1 MQRLTGF
8 DAHFVYDE
16 RLGEP
21 QHTLKLAFLD
31 AGASAACDVAAVRRR
46 VAARL
51 ARLDPLR
58 WRVARV
64 PLDLHHPVW
73 VEAGAPDLA
82 WHVQRAAIAAP
93 GGRDELCEVVS
104 QIASTPLDP
113 RRPLWELWLL
123 EGFEGEKVV
132 LLLKMS
138 HALADGGESRIL
150 LERLFE
156 PAPES
161 SSLPAAEAPSRLGL
175 VRGALRDGLRALAAL
190 GRVARASLALALRR
204 ATRGSAAPVE
214 PATLAPTRLRNPRTG
229 FGGPLGPR
237 RSFHYQT
244 VSLDEARAIGRTFDC
259 TVNEVLIATVA
270 GGVRRWLRER
280 GRLPGLA
287 TIAHMPTSLR
297 TEEERGTWGN
307 RVAALP
313 FALPTQ
319 LEDPVARLHAAA
331 RESARLKAAFAEQR
345 GALLEDWQNA
355 LPPLF
360 AKAYAALVRALARL
374 RPRLSGGVVV
384 SNVRG
389 PSQPLAAD
397 GGLVENLA
405 SVGHVKW
412 VSGLNVTA
420 WSYAGKLNLA
430 LYACADAFPDLGR
443 VAELLGEAFEELVKA
458 AARESA
464 RIGREGGDHA

>member
-1 MQRLTGF
+1 MRRMTGF
-8 DAHFVYDE
+8 DAQFVFDE
-16 RLGEP
+16 RPGEP
-21 QHTLKLAFLD
+21 QHTLKVVFLD
-31 AGASAACDVAAVRRR
+31 ASASRGFDVAAARRQ

-51 ARLDPLR
+51 SRLDPLR

-64 PLDLHHPVW
+64 PLDLHHPLW
-73 VEAGAPDLA
+73 LEAGAPDLG
-82 WHVQRAAIAAP
+82 WHVRRAAIPSP
-93 GGRDELCEVVS
+93 GGRAELCEVVS
-104 QIASTPLDP
+104 QIASAPLDP
-113 RRPLWELWLL
+113 RRPLWELWVL

-132 LLLKMS
+132 LVLKMS

-156 PAPES
+156 PARETAE
-161 SSLPAAEAPSRLGL
+161 LPAVEAPSRFAL
-175 VRGALRDGLRALAAL
+175 VWGALRDRIRDLVTLAA
-190 GRVARASLALALRR
+190 VARA
-204 ATRGSAAPVE
+204 
-214 PATLAPTRLRNPRTG
+214 TLASTWRRRTQTRPEPSERLVPTRLRHPRTG

-237 RSFHYQT
+237 RAFHYQT
-244 VSLDEARAIGRTFDC
+244 VSLADARAIGKAFGC

-270 GGVRRWLRER
+270 GGVRYWLRER

-287 TIAHMPTSLR
+287 TIGHLPISTRS
-297 TEEERGTWGN
+297 EVERFAWGN
-307 RVAALP
+307 RVVSLP
-313 FALPTQ
+313 FALPTH
-319 LEDPVARLHAAA
+319 LDDPVARLRAAA
-331 RESARLKAAFAEQR
+331 RESARVKSAFAAQR
-345 GALLEDWQNA
+345 GALIEDWQNA

-360 AKAYAALVRALARL
+360 TKAYAALVRQIARL

-389 PSQPLAAD
+389 PAEPLAAP
-397 GGLVENLA
+397 GGSVENLV

-443 VAELLGEAFEELVKA
+443 VASHLGESFEELAKA
-458 AARESA
+458 GAREAARVGLE
-464 RIGREGGDHA
+464 GRGDA